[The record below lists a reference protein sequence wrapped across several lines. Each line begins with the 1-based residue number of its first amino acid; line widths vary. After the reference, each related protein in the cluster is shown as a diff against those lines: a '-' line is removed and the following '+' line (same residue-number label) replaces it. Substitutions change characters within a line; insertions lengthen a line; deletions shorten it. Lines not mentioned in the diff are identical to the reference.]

1 MNTQTIRALMIL
13 DLDGKRIYSKFY
25 EKSPAIPLA
34 KQQDIES
41 RVAKSVAAKGN
52 ADLFLLDKYVVMYR
66 MVSDVIIAML
76 TDPQENE
83 IFVNM
88 ALSCIVD
95 GFDLIFEKGFDK
107 KVALEYYDKI
117 AIAIDEVIDDGIILE
132 TDPQNLADRVNFKNI
147 DGQET
152 TSFTEISFS
161 SALNFAKGSLL
172 SFWKGGK

>member
-1 MNTQTIRALMIL
+1 MNTQTIRALLII

-25 EKSPAIPLA
+25 EKNPTITLS

-41 RVAKSVAAKGN
+41 RIAKSVSSKGN
-52 ADLFLLDKYVVMYR
+52 NDLFLLDKYVVLYR
-66 MVSDVIIAML
+66 QMSDVIVAML

-88 ALSCIVD
+88 ALNCLVD
-95 GFDLIFEKGFDK
+95 GFDKIFDRGFDK

-132 TDPQNLADRVNFKNI
+132 TDSQQLADRVNFKNLE
-147 DGQET
+147 G
-152 TSFTEISFS
+152 TESSGFSDISLS